1 MKEDL
6 VQTTSTGD
14 GGRIPEAQ
22 MVKLQQI
29 QEGEGDRPSL
39 VGMGVQ
45 EEGKGAHQEGN
56 RVVAEVAEELRR
68 ESYQGEP

>member
-1 MKEDL
+1 
-6 VQTTSTGD
+6 
-14 GGRIPEAQ
+14 

-39 VGMGVQ
+39 VGMGVQEQ